1 MYSCDMPVEHVKLV
15 IRHPRD
21 NLHEGA
27 FLDIVP
33 GGVYQQTTVAE
44 RWLILNLLIKY
55 NIKI

>member
-1 MYSCDMPVEHVKLV
+1 MYSCDMPVEHVELV

-27 FLDIVP
+27 LLDIVP

-44 RWLILNLLIKY
+44 RWLILNLLIK
-55 NIKI
+55 